1 MTEWKVAYHK
11 VLGINRSY
19 NNIART
25 VVTDTNST
33 TLNKKLRDKNMKEYH
48 EAVNK
53 VFDFLNERGNL

>member
-11 VLGINRSY
+11 VLDINRSY

-25 VVTDTNST
+25 VVADTNST